1 MEMDWF
7 GVLASLFQR
16 EGQAVK
22 QQETFELNEVEAGT
36 EVKEGESDC
45 PLYLLVEMFPNLV
58 SVTRCLCLS
67 TATECQQHDH
77 AGLFVN
83 RTRTFWRICG
93 RR

>member
-22 QQETFELNEVEAGT
+22 QQETFELNEVEAGA
-36 EVKEGESDC
+36 EGKEGESDC

-58 SVTRCLCLS
+58 SLTRYIGVSSAKLNVSL
-67 TATECQQHDH
+67 A
-77 AGLFVN
+77 
-83 RTRTFWRICG
+83 
-93 RR
+93 